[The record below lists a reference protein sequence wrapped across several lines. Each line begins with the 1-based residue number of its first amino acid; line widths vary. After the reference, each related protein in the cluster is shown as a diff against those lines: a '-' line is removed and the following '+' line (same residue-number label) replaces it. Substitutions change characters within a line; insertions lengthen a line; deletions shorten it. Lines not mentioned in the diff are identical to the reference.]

1 VTAPNDKEFLDAQ
14 LAQLAFG
21 ELEPQ
26 AAAELRAAIAA
37 DPVLAREAQRSQRVL
52 ELLSAAQYTAP
63 PPTLRAK
70 VMSAAQVE
78 LDRRAPQAP
87 VSARRRAWPLAL
99 AASVAV
105 LATGASVMLW
115 FQQQR
120 LARDFQLQAS
130 AASMLREPNV
140 VASFELAGIAQG
152 QRARGFVLLDLDAK
166 RASIAVRDLPPL
178 PAGQQY
184 ALWAELADGT
194 VPCGDFRPQADG
206 SLVTQFPIP
215 VDSYT
220 SPIRRLTLTIE
231 AAPGARVPTGAL
243 VMTSA

>member
-1 VTAPNDKEFLDAQ
+1 VTLPTDKDLFEAQ

-21 ELEPQ
+21 ELDPQ

-52 ELLSAAQYTAP
+52 ELLAAAQYAP
-63 PPTLRAK
+63 PPPALRAK
-70 VMSAAQVE
+70 VMAAAKAE
-78 LDRRAPQAP
+78 LEKRA
-87 VSARRRAWPLAL
+87 VSSPKSVKRTAWPLAV

-105 LATGASVMLW
+105 FATGLSAFLW
-115 FQQQR
+115 VQQQR
-120 LARDFQLQAS
+120 LARDFQLQAA
-130 AASMLREPNV
+130 AASMLREPNIV
-140 VASFELAGIAQG
+140 TSFELGGTAQA
-152 QRARGFVLLDLDAK
+152 RSARGFVLLDLDAK

-184 ALWAELADGT
+184 ALWAELADGS

-220 SPIRRLTLTIE
+220 SPIRRLKLTIE
-231 AAPGARVPTGAL
+231 AAPGARAPTGAL
-243 VMTSA
+243 VMTST